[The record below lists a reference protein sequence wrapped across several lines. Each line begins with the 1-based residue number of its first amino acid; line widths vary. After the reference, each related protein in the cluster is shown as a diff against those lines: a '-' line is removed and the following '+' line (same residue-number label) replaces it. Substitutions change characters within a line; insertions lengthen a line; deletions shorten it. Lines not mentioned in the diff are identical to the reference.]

1 MLPPKVELKSDGVDL
16 NSGPCTVTFD
26 DKKVSGTR
34 QHQLLLALWTPTR
47 NGLGDRVASV
57 QQLHRKLSS
66 VVLTDSGAVET

>member
-16 NSGPCTVTFD
+16 NSDPCTVTFD

-47 NGLGDRVASV
+47 NGLGDRAASV

-66 VVLTDSGAVET
+66 VVLS